1 MIFYEIR
8 FLAQPQI
15 KFALSTTTD
24 KYKNVYEKRQN
35 FIEISVN
42 EGATLEYDSP
52 FGIIVNP
59 SKAMFLSMPD
69 LSYRARQL
77 DEGTVS
83 INTVAMT
90 IKDMTFIR
98 HDCADYNA
106 AAAIINDPDRAD
118 AIFLPLQMP
127 LNEDF
132 LHITSIFKTL
142 INHYIHHSTIGKFHC
157 LSKWY
162 ELVGMLSAKF
172 CATVNENTAKA
183 KFSSSYFYTTKA
195 KKFINKHFCENIS
208 VADISTALSITP
220 NYLSTIFKS
229 DTGMT
234 ISTYINMLRVQKIR
248 ELLANDDMTMERI
261 AQAIGL
267 RDIRY
272 MQRLFKKHYGI
283 SMQRCRVIDKEISV
297 YHTKPWDVETLDK
310 DLYHDEFDTDPASAA
325 NAADKSGANDTSE
338 Q

>member
-15 KFALSTTTD
+15 KFALSASTD
-24 KYKNVYEKRQN
+24 KYKNIYEKRKN

-42 EGATLEYDSP
+42 EGATIEYASE
-52 FGIIVNP
+52 FGIFNSP
-59 SKAMFLSMPD
+59 SKSMFLSMPD
-69 LSYRARQL
+69 LSYHSRQI
-77 DEGTVS
+77 ESGTLS
-83 INTVAMT
+83 MNTVAMT
-90 IKDMTFIR
+90 ISDMSFIR
-98 HDCADYNA
+98 HDCPDYTA
-106 AAAIINDPDRAD
+106 ISDIINDPDRAD

-127 LNEDF
+127 LEADF
-132 LHITSIFKTL
+132 LHITAIFKTL
-142 INHYIHHSTIGKFHC
+142 INHYIHHTAVAKCHC

-162 ELVGMLSAKF
+162 ELVAMLSAKF
-172 CATVNENTAKA
+172 RDTVNENTAKA

-195 KKFINKHFCENIS
+195 KKFINKRFCENIS
-208 VADISTALSITP
+208 VADISDALNITP
-220 NYLSTIFKS
+220 NYLSTIFKA

-248 ELLANDDMTMERI
+248 ELLADNDMTMERI

-283 SMQRCRVIDKEISV
+283 SMQRCRIIDKEISL
-297 YHTKPWDVETLDK
+297 YHTKPWDMETLDK
-310 DLYHDEFDTDPASAA
+310 DLYHDEFDSDDPVS
-325 NAADKSGANDTSE
+325 DIDSKPK

>member
-15 KFALSTTTD
+15 KFALSATTD
-24 KYKNVYEKRQN
+24 KYKNVYEKRKN

-42 EGATLEYDSP
+42 EGATIEYNSS
-52 FGIIVNP
+52 FGTFASP

-69 LSYRARQL
+69 LSYRSRQL
-77 DEGTVS
+77 ERGTVS
-83 INTVAMT
+83 MNTVAMT
-90 IKDMTFIR
+90 ISDMSFIR
-98 HDCADYNA
+98 HDCPDYNA
-106 AAAIINDPDRAD
+106 VSDIINDPDRAD

-132 LHITSIFKTL
+132 LHVTAIFKTL
-142 INHYIHHSTIGKFHC
+142 INYYILHSTVGKFHC

-162 ELVGMLSAKF
+162 ELVGMLSASF
-172 CATVNENTAKA
+172 CATVDENTSKA

-208 VADISTALSITP
+208 VVDISNALSISP

-248 ELLANDDMTMERI
+248 ELLADDDMTMERI
-261 AQAIGL
+261 AQTIGL

-283 SMQRCRVIDKEISV
+283 SMQRCRVIDKEISL

-310 DLYHDEFDTDPASAA
+310 DLYHDEFGNDASDI
-325 NAADKSGANDTSE
+325 NKSTSTENNVND
-338 Q
+338 

>member
-1 MIFYEIR
+1 MIFYEIK
-8 FLAQPQI
+8 F
-15 KFALSTTTD
+15 KFALSATTD
-24 KYKNVYEKRQN
+24 KYKNVYDKRQK

-42 EGATLEYDSP
+42 EGATIEYDSS
-52 FGIIVNP
+52 FGKFTSA
-59 SKAMFLSMPD
+59 SKSMFLSMPD
-69 LSYRARQL
+69 LSYRSRQL
-77 DEGTVS
+77 ESGTVS
-83 INTVAMT
+83 MNTVAMT
-90 IKDMTFIR
+90 ISDMSYIR
-98 HDCADYNA
+98 HDCPDYNS

-118 AIFLPLQMP
+118 AIFIPLQMP

-142 INHYIHHSTIGKFHC
+142 INHYIHHSTVGKFYC

-208 VADISTALSITP
+208 VVDISNALSITP

-248 ELLANDDMTMERI
+248 ELLADDTMTMERI
-261 AQAIGL
+261 AQTIGL

-297 YHTKPWDVETLDK
+297 YHTKPWDVELLDK
-310 DLYHDEFDTDPASAA
+310 DLYHDEFDNETAKEFESEHTDDDAT
-325 NAADKSGANDTSE
+325 NN
-338 Q
+338 